1 MEVSSM
7 FADAALKPI
16 LCVEMHTIGQ
26 PTRIIYKGFPELSGT
41 LLDQRAQAK
50 RDHDHVRTRLM
61 LEPRGHFDMYGA
73 LLRPQTELTTSGEA
87 HMGVLFMTND
97 GFSTMCGHATIALG
111 RFLVDTH
118 DKSIFPRR
126 DELLHDPKT
135 STIKLNLHAPC
146 GLVKVTVPTTPD
158 GTKSDPSKP
167 VSFESVPS
175 FATGINIPIPLPP
188 QYRWPELGSRESVTT
203 DLSYGGAFFCMI
215 SATELGFPQ
224 GLAGIDLDATNKATR
239 LLKAAIIGDPQLQRL
254 LHHPENTDLGFL
266 EAVIVVDD
274 TLGNPTPGSKGSE
287 TGICFFA
294 DQQVDRSPSGSG
306 VSARIALAHA
316 KGVLRQDESWTYHS
330 LVSNA
335 FAGKG
340 AFTGSVITADQDAAV
355 VDGHASLAVCARVEG
370 FAYYTGFHCFVVEG
384 ADSIGEQG
392 FTLRSLGG

>member
-1 MEVSSM
+1 M
-7 FADAALKPI
+7 FADAALKPM
-16 LCVEMHTIGQ
+16 LCVEMHTTGE
-26 PTRIIYKGFPELSGT
+26 PTRIIYRGFPELSGT
-41 LLDQRAQAK
+41 LLEQRAQAK

-135 STIKLNLHAPC
+135 NTIKLNLHAPC

-158 GTKSDPSKP
+158 GSKSDPSKP
-167 VSFESVPS
+167 VSFDSVPS
-175 FATGINIPIPLPP
+175 FATGINISIPIPP
-188 QYRWPELGSRESVTT
+188 QYRWPELKARECIMA
-203 DLSYGGAFFCMI
+203 DFSYGGAFYCMV
-215 SATELGFPQ
+215 SAAELGFPQ
-224 GLAGIDLDATNKATR
+224 GLIGIDLDATNKATR
-239 LLKAAIIGDPQLQRL
+239 LLKAAIITDPQLQSL
-254 LHHPENTDLGFL
+254 FHHPDHTDLGFL
-266 EAVIVVDD
+266 YAVIIVDIALC
-274 TLGNPTPGSKGSE
+274 TTAPGSSGSE

-294 DQQVDRSPSGSG
+294 DQQVDRSPTGSG

-316 KGVLRQDESWTYHS
+316 KGVLRQGESWTYHS

-340 AFTGSVITADQDAAV
+340 AFTGSVITADKNAAV
-355 VDGHASLAVCARVEG
+355 IDGHASLAVCVRVEG
-370 FAYYTGFHCFVVEG
+370 FAYYTGFHSFVVEG
-384 ADSIGEQG
+384 ADPIGEQG